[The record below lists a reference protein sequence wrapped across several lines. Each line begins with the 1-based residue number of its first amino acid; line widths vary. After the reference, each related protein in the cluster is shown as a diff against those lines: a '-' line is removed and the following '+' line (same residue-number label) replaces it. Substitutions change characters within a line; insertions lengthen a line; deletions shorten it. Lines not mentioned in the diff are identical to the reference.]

1 MNIFDSLIK
10 KKNIFEIID
19 VIDYY
24 VYERIVA
31 IRRRDYYDVVVKK
44 GDFELSEEGV
54 PITNPDGVA
63 NLILSFQIIVNDLK
77 DSLVYIKNWS
87 GSADDSRLVN
97 YINHKIKAITNFIKL
112 LREKTTKESLEK
124 IGIIIDDE
132 SGEMMPSDKEEI
144 VSEKRAELIKEF
156 SKDAKPEEKDFEKL
170 MREFSMLNALE
181 MINGE
186 AEDHPEEE

>member
-1 MNIFDSLIK
+1 MNILDSLIK

-24 VYERIVA
+24 VFDRIVD
-31 IRRRDYYDVVVKK
+31 IRRKDYYDVVVKK

-77 DSLVYIKNWS
+77 DRLVYIKNWS

-97 YINHKIKAITNFIKL
+97 HINHRIKVITKFIKL

-124 IGIIIDDE
+124 IGIIIDNE

-144 VSEKRAELIKEF
+144 VSEKRAELTKEF
-156 SKDAKPEEKDFEKL
+156 SKDVKPEEKDFKKL
-170 MREFSMLNALE
+170 RMEFSMLNALE

-186 AEDHPEEE
+186 AEDRPEEE

>member
-1 MNIFDSLIK
+1 MTIFDSLIK
-10 KKNIFEIID
+10 KKNFFEIID
-19 VIDYY
+19 IIDYY
-24 VYERIVA
+24 IYDRIVD

-63 NLILSFQIIVNDLK
+63 NLILSFLIITNDLK

-87 GSADDSRLVN
+87 GSTDSRLVD
-97 YINHKIKAITNFIKL
+97 YANHKIEMQAKFVKF
-112 LREKTTKESLEK
+112 LRVKTTKESLEK
-124 IGIIIDDE
+124 FGVIIDDE
-132 SGEMMPSDKEEI
+132 SGEMMLSDKEEI
-144 VSEKRAELIKEF
+144 ISAKRAELVKEF
-156 SKDAKPEEKDFEKL
+156 SKDVKPEKEDFKKL
-170 MREFSMLNALE
+170 MREFSILNALE

>member
-1 MNIFDSLIK
+1 MTIFDSLIK
-10 KKNIFEIID
+10 KKNFFEIID
-19 VIDYY
+19 IIDYY
-24 VYERIVA
+24 IYDRIVD

-63 NLILSFQIIVNDLK
+63 NLILSFLIITNDLK

-87 GSADDSRLVN
+87 GSTDSRLVD
-97 YINHKIKAITNFIKL
+97 YANHKIEMQAKFVKF
-112 LREKTTKESLEK
+112 LRVKTTKESLEK
-124 IGIIIDDE
+124 FGVIIDDE
-132 SGEMMPSDKEEI
+132 SGEMMLSDKKEI
-144 VSEKRAELIKEF
+144 ISAKRAELVKEF
-156 SKDAKPEEKDFEKL
+156 SKDVKPEKEDFKKL
-170 MREFSMLNALE
+170 MREFSILNALE

>member
-1 MNIFDSLIK
+1 MTIFDSLIK
-10 KKNIFEIID
+10 KKNFFEIID
-19 VIDYY
+19 IIDYY
-24 VYERIVA
+24 IYDRIVD

-63 NLILSFQIIVNDLK
+63 NLILSFLIITNDLK

-87 GSADDSRLVN
+87 GSTDSRLVD
-97 YINHKIKAITNFIKL
+97 YANHKIEMQAKFVKF
-112 LREKTTKESLEK
+112 LRVKTTKESLEK
-124 IGIIIDDE
+124 FGVSIDDE
-132 SGEMMPSDKEEI
+132 SGEMMLSNNEEI
-144 VSEKRAELIKEF
+144 ISAKRAELVKEF
-156 SKDAKPEEKDFEKL
+156 SKDVKPEKEDFKKL
-170 MREFSMLNALE
+170 MREFSILNALE

>member
-19 VIDYY
+19 IIDYY
-24 VYERIVA
+24 VYDRIVD

-63 NLILSFQIIVNDLK
+63 NLILSFLIIGNDLK

-97 YINHKIKAITNFIKL
+97 YTNHKIKAISKFIRL
-112 LREKTTKESLEK
+112 LREKTTNESLEK
-124 IGIIIDDE
+124 FGVVIDDE
-132 SGEMMPSDKEEI
+132 SNEMMLSDKEEI
-144 VSEKRAELIKEF
+144 ISAKRAELIKEF
-156 SKDAKPEEKDFEKL
+156 SKDVKPEEEDFKKL

>member
-1 MNIFDSLIK
+1 MTIIESLIK

-24 VYERIVA
+24 VIDRIVD
-31 IRRRDYYDVVVKK
+31 IRRRDYYDVVVTK
-44 GDFELSEEGV
+44 GDFELNEEGV

-63 NLILSFQIIVNDLK
+63 NQILSFLIIVNDLK
-77 DSLVYIKNWS
+77 ASLIYIKNWS

-97 YINHKIKAITNFIKL
+97 YTNHKIKVITNFIRL

-124 IGIIIDDE
+124 FGVIIDDE
-132 SGEMMPSDKEEI
+132 SGEMMLPDKEEI
-144 VSEKRAELIKEF
+144 ISAKRAELVKEF
-156 SKDAKPEEKDFEKL
+156 SKDVKPEEEDFKKL
-170 MREFSMLNALE
+170 MREFSILNALE

>member
-1 MNIFDSLIK
+1 MTIIESLIK

-19 VIDYY
+19 IIDYY
-24 VYERIVA
+24 VIDRIVD
-31 IRRRDYYDVVVKK
+31 IRRRDYYDVVVTK
-44 GDFELSEEGV
+44 GDFELNEEGV

-63 NLILSFQIIVNDLK
+63 NQILSFLIIVNDLK

-97 YINHKIKAITNFIKL
+97 YTNHKIKVITNFIKL

-124 IGIIIDDE
+124 FGVSIDDE
-132 SGEMMPSDKEEI
+132 SGEMMLSNNEEI
-144 VSEKRAELIKEF
+144 ISAKRAELIKEF
-156 SKDAKPEEKDFEKL
+156 SKDVKPEKEDFKKL
-170 MREFSMLNALE
+170 MREFSILNALE